1 MSGFVELK
9 DVHKIYQMG
18 EVEIRAVDGI
28 DFSKKDC
35 IEIKEYTDKINE
47 LKKEKNKIL
56 IDELKNS
63 LSIKENSYY
72 KIHLGCT
79 IYYFKSKDVDFDL
92 KKIKISNCLEEQF
105 TLMSC
110 SYKYYSFMFL
120 DFKENIKFEEISK
133 ENYLEVISEY
143 EEKLKKLKEE

>member
-1 MSGFVELK
+1 MNPE
-9 DVHKIYQMG
+9 
-18 EVEIRAVDGI
+18 EIDN
-28 DFSKKDC
+28 
-35 IEIKEYTDKINE
+35 EIKEYTDKINE

-72 KIHLGCT
+72 KIHLGCA

-110 SYKYYSFMFL
+110 SYKYCSFMFL

-133 ENYLEVISEY
+133 EDYLEVISEY

>member
-1 MSGFVELK
+1 MNPE
-9 DVHKIYQMG
+9 
-18 EVEIRAVDGI
+18 EIGN
-28 DFSKKDC
+28 
-35 IEIKEYTDKINE
+35 EIKEYTDKINE

-72 KIHLGCT
+72 KIHLGCA

-110 SYKYYSFMFL
+110 SYKYCSFMFL

-133 ENYLEVISEY
+133 EDYLEVISEY
-143 EEKLKKLKEE
+143 EEKLKKLKEQ

>member
-1 MSGFVELK
+1 MNPE
-9 DVHKIYQMG
+9 
-18 EVEIRAVDGI
+18 EIDN
-28 DFSKKDC
+28 
-35 IEIKEYTDKINE
+35 EIKEYTDKINE

-72 KIHLGCT
+72 KIHLGCA

-110 SYKYYSFMFL
+110 SYKYCSFMFL

>member
-1 MSGFVELK
+1 MNPE
-9 DVHKIYQMG
+9 
-18 EVEIRAVDGI
+18 EIDN
-28 DFSKKDC
+28 
-35 IEIKEYTDKINE
+35 EIKEYTDKINE
-47 LKKEKNKIL
+47 LKKEKNKIV

-72 KIHLGCT
+72 KIHLGCA

-110 SYKYYSFMFL
+110 SYKYCSFMFL

-133 ENYLEVISEY
+133 EDYLEVISEY

>member
-1 MSGFVELK
+1 MNPE
-9 DVHKIYQMG
+9 
-18 EVEIRAVDGI
+18 EIDIKV
-28 DFSKKDC
+28 
-35 IEIKEYTDKINE
+35 KEYTDKINE
-47 LKKEKNKIL
+47 LKKEKDKIL
-56 IDELKNS
+56 INELKNS
-63 LSIKENSYY
+63 LSINENSYY

-133 ENYLEVISEY
+133 EDYLEVISEY
-143 EEKLKKLKEE
+143 EEKLKKLKEQ

>member
-1 MSGFVELK
+1 MNPE
-9 DVHKIYQMG
+9 
-18 EVEIRAVDGI
+18 EIDN
-28 DFSKKDC
+28 
-35 IEIKEYTDKINE
+35 EIKEYTDKINE

-72 KIHLGCT
+72 KIHLGCA

-110 SYKYYSFMFL
+110 SYKYCSFMFL

-133 ENYLEVISEY
+133 EDYLEVISEY
-143 EEKLKKLKEE
+143 EEKLKKLKEQ

>member
-1 MSGFVELK
+1 MNPE
-9 DVHKIYQMG
+9 
-18 EVEIRAVDGI
+18 EIDN
-28 DFSKKDC
+28 
-35 IEIKEYTDKINE
+35 EIKEYTDKINE
-47 LKKEKNKIL
+47 LKKENNKIL

-72 KIHLGCT
+72 KIHLGCA

-110 SYKYYSFMFL
+110 SYKYCSFMFL

-133 ENYLEVISEY
+133 EDYLEVISEY

>member
-1 MSGFVELK
+1 MNPE
-9 DVHKIYQMG
+9 
-18 EVEIRAVDGI
+18 EIDN
-28 DFSKKDC
+28 
-35 IEIKEYTDKINE
+35 EIKEYTDKINE

-63 LSIKENSYY
+63 LSINENSYY
-72 KIHLGCT
+72 KIHLGCA

-110 SYKYYSFMFL
+110 SYKYCSFMFL

-133 ENYLEVISEY
+133 EDYLEVISEY
-143 EEKLKKLKEE
+143 EEKLKKLKEQ

>member
-1 MSGFVELK
+1 MNPE
-9 DVHKIYQMG
+9 
-18 EVEIRAVDGI
+18 EIDN
-28 DFSKKDC
+28 
-35 IEIKEYTDKINE
+35 EIKEYTDKINE

-63 LSIKENSYY
+63 LSINENSYY
-72 KIHLGCT
+72 KIHLGCA

-110 SYKYYSFMFL
+110 SYKYCSFMFL

-143 EEKLKKLKEE
+143 EEKLKKLKEQ

>member
-1 MSGFVELK
+1 MNPE
-9 DVHKIYQMG
+9 
-18 EVEIRAVDGI
+18 EIDN
-28 DFSKKDC
+28 
-35 IEIKEYTDKINE
+35 EIKEYTDKINE

-72 KIHLGCT
+72 KIHLGCA

-92 KKIKISNCLEEQF
+92 NKIKISNCLEEQF

-110 SYKYYSFMFL
+110 SYKYCSFMFL

-133 ENYLEVISEY
+133 EDYLEVISEY
-143 EEKLKKLKEE
+143 EEKLKKLKEQ

>member
-1 MSGFVELK
+1 MNPE
-9 DVHKIYQMG
+9 
-18 EVEIRAVDGI
+18 EIDN
-28 DFSKKDC
+28 
-35 IEIKEYTDKINE
+35 EIKEYTDKINE

-72 KIHLGCT
+72 KIHLGCA
-79 IYYFKSKDVDFDL
+79 IYYFKSKYVDFDL

-133 ENYLEVISEY
+133 ENYL
-143 EEKLKKLKEE
+143 